1 MNKDILNTV
10 SQNFI
15 NSNLE
20 TNIVSLLFSKSDFES
35 VSIKELVGQIEAK
48 KKCQFKLPTWF
59 QTDGIYYPNKLNIE
73 QTSSEI
79 TAAYKTYLLKGETII
94 DLTGGFGV
102 DAFYFS
108 KSFDKVTHCEIDQ
121 SLSEMVAHNYNVL
134 GAETIT
140 TVAGSGIAYLKTS
153 NEKFDCI
160 YIDPSRRHDSKGK
173 VFYLK
178 DCIPNVTE
186 YLDLF
191 FEHSNCILIK
201 ASPMLDISVALS
213 ELKWVKEIH
222 VVAVQ
227 NEVKE
232 LLFLIEHGFEND
244 ICIKTVNIDKHTN
257 QHFQFKLT
265 EEKNSVASYGLPKG
279 YLYEPNSAL
288 LKAGAF
294 TIVAKVL
301 TIDKLHKHSHLY
313 SSDSLID
320 FPGKRFKI
328 IEVIAY
334 SKKAITKRF
343 SNKKANI
350 IIRNFPETVAQL
362 RGKYKI
368 KDGSDLFLFFTTNL
382 NNDKIVIVTTQ
393 LIK

>member
-10 SQNFI
+10 SQDFI
-15 NSNLE
+15 NSNLD
-20 TNIVSLLFSKSDFES
+20 TDIVSLLFSQSDFES
-35 VSIKELVGQIEAK
+35 VSIKELAEQIEAK

-59 QTDGIYYPNKLNIE
+59 NTKGIYYPNKLNIE

-79 TAAYKTYLLKGETII
+79 TAAYKATIIKGKTLI
-94 DLTGGFGV
+94 DLTGGFGI

-108 KSFDKVTHCEIDQ
+108 KSFNKVTHCELDQ
-121 SLSEMVAHNYNVL
+121 SLSEMVAHNFNVV
-134 GAETIT
+134 GAGTIT
-140 TVAGSGIAYLKTS
+140 TIAGSGIAFLEAS
-153 NEKFDCI
+153 DERFDCI

-178 DCIPNVTE
+178 DCIPDVTKH
-186 YLDLF
+186 LNLF
-191 FEHSNCILIK
+191 FEHSNCVLIK
-201 ASPMLDISVALS
+201 ASPMLDISIALN

-232 LLFLIEHGFEND
+232 LLFLIEHGFKND
-244 ICIKTVNIDKHTN
+244 ISMTTVNIAKNQN
-257 QHFQFKLT
+257 QHFEFNIT
-265 EEKNSVASYGLPKG
+265 EEKNSAASYSSPQA

-294 TIVAKVL
+294 NMVSKVL

-313 SSDSLID
+313 TSESLIK

-328 IEVIAY
+328 NEVIAY
-334 SKKAITKRF
+334 SKKEVSKLFA
-343 SNKKANI
+343 NKKANVI
-350 IIRNFPETVAQL
+350 TRNFPETVVQL
-362 RGKYKI
+362 RKKYKI
-368 KDGSDLFLFFTTNL
+368 KDGSDLFLFFTINL

-393 LIK
+393 LNK